1 MKLLLDT
8 NVLLRWLTGDLMPKR
23 VATQIEKVDALLV
36 SMVTPWE
43 LSIKTSRHPTQKLIS
58 SAQLSSGLSQM
69 GARLLHIQPEH
80 IERLSSLPEH
90 HQDPF
95 DRMIIA
101 QAIEEKLTCVSS
113 DERFPLYQPS
123 GLKLLWR

>member
-1 MKLLLDT
+1 MSLLLDT
-8 NVLLRWLTGDLMPKR
+8 NVLLRWLNGEILPKR
-23 VATQIEKVDALLV
+23 VITQVEKADRLFV

-43 LSIKTSRHPTQKLIS
+43 ISIKASRHPTQKMIT

-69 GARLLHIQPEH
+69 GAVMLHIQREH
-80 IERLSSLPEH
+80 IDRLASLPDH

-101 QAIEEKLTCVSS
+101 QSIEEKHTCVSS
-113 DERFPLYQPS
+113 DERFPLYKPS
-123 GLKLLWR
+123 GLELLWK